1 MAIHHKKKA
10 VSMQSLPDDFEEL
23 DEIHELNRVFLRY
36 LKQRLESRGE
46 ALELPSSSLAALAR
60 ANNAL
65 LDRAAEFP
73 RALFRLRL
81 ERWMPWKLMDPKP
94 ASLDAAQQALQLT
107 LLLSAWNLSRRS
119 AYAAR
124 LFLGLSEAET
134 RRLRA
139 SQLSDLHRLA
149 LSCDLIGCAFA
160 QTNWLWPEL
169 LRDTRPEQRQ
179 QLSLIA
185 LQPDVAGKTP
195 EEARR

>member
-1 MAIHHKKKA
+1 
-10 VSMQSLPDDFEEL
+10 MQSLPDNFEEL

-36 LKQRLESRGE
+36 LKQRLGSRGD
-46 ALELPSSSLAALAR
+46 ALDLPSSSLAALAR

-81 ERWMPWKLMDPKP
+81 EPWAPWKLMDPKS

-124 LFLGLSEAET
+124 LFLGLSDAET

-139 SQLSDLHRLA
+139 AQLSDLHRLA

-160 QTNWLWPEL
+160 QTTWLWPEL
-169 LRDTRPEQRQ
+169 LRDAQPEQRH

-185 LQPDVAGKTP
+185 LQPDVAGKGSD
-195 EEARR
+195 EERR